1 MKEIKSKIV
10 KCAKELN
17 KLGLNIGSEGN
28 VSSRLGKNIFIT
40 PSGISAQKLDEYK
53 VAEVDLNGKLINKN
67 KPSSEVQMHL
77 SIYNDRP
84 EVKCIVHSHSEWASI
99 LSCQREKVPAFHY
112 MVAEFGGIDIKCSK
126 YATFGSMELANNVT
140 VAMKNRV
147 GCLISNHGQLTVGD
161 SLEVALNLALALEKI
176 SKQYF
181 FCKLVTKSK
190 ILSKSEMTRV
200 LKLFRNYKIKH

>member
-1 MKEIKSKIV
+1 MREIKLKIV
-10 KCAKELN
+10 KCAKELD

-28 VSSRLGKNIFIT
+28 VSYRLGKKIFIT
-40 PSGISAQKLDEYK
+40 PSGISAQKLDEHK
-53 VAEVDLNGKLINKN
+53 VSEVDLNGKIIDK

-77 SIYNDRP
+77 SVYNDRP
-84 EVKCIVHSHSEWASI
+84 EVKCIVHCHSEWASI

-112 MVAEFGGIDIKCSK
+112 MVAEFGGIDIRCSK
-126 YATFGSMELANNVT
+126 YATFGSIELANNVT
-140 VAMKNRV
+140 SAMKNRV

-161 SLEVALNLALALEKI
+161 SLEVAMNLALALEKI

-181 FCKLVTKSK
+181 FCKLSTKSK